1 MNPVY
6 FKEPLEQDAI
16 LIGVRGRLDHDS
28 VPELE
33 IALLELLEEGYIHLA
48 IDMKE
53 ATYINS
59 SGLRVL
65 ISILRASNRQGGDVV
80 LSSLNKRLTDIF
92 NMAGFDKVFSIW
104 PTSDEAIH
112 ALVA

>member
-6 FKEPLEQDAI
+6 IKEPLAQDAI
-16 LIGVRGRLDHDS
+16 LISVRGRLDHDS
-28 VPELE
+28 VPDLE
-33 IALLELLEEGYIHLA
+33 ATLLELLEKGYINLV

-65 ISILRASNRQGGDVV
+65 VSILKASKQQGGDVF

-92 NMAGFDKVFSIW
+92 NMAGFNKVFSIW
-104 PTSDEAIH
+104 PTSDEAIN
-112 ALVA
+112 ALVS